1 MSDYKKQQRANESA
15 FKNRGQ
21 VLWTSCVIIEEKVNG
36 RTILRKRM
44 IQGTYH
50 NPDTM
55 AAKRK
60 SGPRQPKKQCARW
73 SGRTAFVQT
82 VSGRSGHGYDPLP

>member
-1 MSDYKKQQRANESA
+1 MSDYKKQQRANEA
-15 FKNRGQ
+15 AYKDRGR
-21 VLWTSCVIIEEKVNG
+21 VLHVSCVIVEEKVNG

-60 SGPRQPKKQCARW
+60 KWPKATKKAMRKMARENRLRANGEWKEWPR
-73 SGRTAFVQT
+73 
-82 VSGRSGHGYDPLP
+82 L

>member
-1 MSDYKKQQRANESA
+1 MSDYKKQQRANEAA

-21 VLWTSCVIIEEKVNG
+21 VLWTSCVIVEEKVNG

-60 SGPRQPKKQCARW
+60 KWPKATKKAMRKMVRENRLRANGEWKEWPR
-73 SGRTAFVQT
+73 
-82 VSGRSGHGYDPLP
+82 L

>member
-1 MSDYKKQQRANESA
+1 MSDYKKQQRANEAA

-36 RTILRKRM
+36 RTIPRKRM

-60 SGPRQPKKQCARW
+60 KWPKATKKAMRKMALENRLRSNGEWKEWPR
-73 SGRTAFVQT
+73 
-82 VSGRSGHGYDPLP
+82 L

>member
-1 MSDYKKQQRANESA
+1 MSDYKDQQRANEAA

-50 NPDTM
+50 NPDT
-55 AAKRK
+55 AKAMRK
-60 SGPRQPKKQCARW
+60 KRPKCTKKAMRKAVRMYRLLDNGEWRC
-73 SGRTAFVQT
+73 
-82 VSGRSGHGYDPLP
+82 